1 MGKNKTMKMI
11 LITLLIAMIAL
22 VLVSGTYAKYTSS
35 ASVMDFDK
43 AINDAS
49 NKWNLLV
56 SVVGTSAALA
66 IASFFVPGSKVTLTA
81 LKNGLKALGFTNLLA
96 KADTIVTRWNN
107 YSNAVK
113 NGDNK
118 YNVA

>member
-1 MGKNKTMKMI
+1 M
-11 LITLLIAMIAL
+11 
-22 VLVSGTYAKYTSS
+22 
-35 ASVMDFDK
+35 
-43 AINDAS
+43 
-49 NKWNLLV
+49 
-56 SVVGTSAALA
+56 
-66 IASFFVPGSKVTLTA
+66 PGSKVTLTA